1 MTLSNWIELIA
12 AVTIPL
18 ALVAIILERVI
29 SKKGIGVRTIQF
41 LGVATFVPMLL
52 ILGIERILDAN
63 VISALVGAFVGY
75 LFSRIGDFENRAK
88 GD

>member
-1 MTLSNWIELIA
+1 MTPSNWIEIIAALSIPAALIA
-12 AVTIPL
+12 VI
-18 ALVAIILERVI
+18 VERTI

-41 LGVATFVPMLL
+41 LGVATFVPL
-52 ILGIERILDAN
+52 ILILALERILDGN

-75 LFSRIGDFENRAK
+75 LFSRIADFENRGN